1 MAPKDDAAASAV
13 LQYFLHQNRPYSA
26 QVKHYKHT
34 DIFLENDMKH
44 SPPGAGPPCSK
55 RALCIYLT

>member
-26 QVKHYKHT
+26 QVKHYKQT
-34 DIFLENDMKH
+34 DVLLWNDRWPPPPAQKEHLSINLE
-44 SPPGAGPPCSK
+44 
-55 RALCIYLT
+55 